1 MTNNIEYIKSL
12 KNILLSKFY
21 YLDIIKNGSF
31 TLKNGTTSNIYI
43 DFRKLINYPQFF
55 SYLEKLIDLMYPS
68 LLQKETNKLMSIP
81 MGGIPLGNYLS
92 FAKCIPQVMIR
103 DKPKNHGTKNII
115 EGVYYDKDDFII
127 IEDVI
132 TSGSSI
138 KESLQNL
145 FNYCIN
151 NLKYKA
157 ILCICNRGS
166 LENLEISTIYNITIP
181 IYSIFTLSEIENYL
195 VKFNSLAPINYFIN
209 HTNYTNHTNK
219 LSDSFQNELYKI
231 ATIKKSNIILS
242 CDFMNDKETLSII
255 ENIGENII
263 AVKLHL
269 DTIKTFNYE
278 EFFNKLNFLKNKYK
292 LLIIEDAKI
301 ADIETIIYEK
311 IYSSRM
317 MINNIADAITIHAIA
332 GLSIL
337 ENEKI
342 KIPMIIVSEMSS
354 NDNMIDIDYSKK
366 IIKRIR
372 NTEHMYANQSA
383 NSSLLGG
390 LVCQN
395 NIPKLINPFEF
406 LTISPGINL
415 DDKNDSGNQKYSIPD
430 VKNNK
435 VGLFWIVGRGITKYK
450 DDFKILQSKMEL
462 YKETGWQYFITY

>member
-1 MTNNIEYIKSL
+1 MANDIEYIKSL
-12 KNILLSKFY
+12 KKILLSKFY
-21 YLDIIKNGSF
+21 YLDIIKHGSF
-31 TLKNGTTSNIYI
+31 TLKNGTISNIYI

-55 SYLEKLIDLMYPS
+55 SYLEKLIDLMYPN
-68 LLQKETNKLMSIP
+68 LLLNETNKLMPIP

-103 DKPKNHGTKNII
+103 DKPKDHGTKNII
-115 EGVYYDKDDFII
+115 EGIYSDKDDFII

-138 KESLQNL
+138 KDSLQNL
-145 FNYCIN
+145 FDYGIN

-166 LENLEISTIYNITIP
+166 LENLDISAIHNITIP
-181 IYSIFTLSEIENYL
+181 IYSIFTLSEIEDYM
-195 VKFNSLAPINYFIN
+195 VRFNMHAPINYF
-209 HTNYTNHTNK
+209 TNQITNQQNK
-219 LSDSFQNELYKI
+219 LSNSFQSELYKI

-242 CDFMNDKETLSII
+242 CDFMNDNEILSII
-255 ENIGENII
+255 ENIGYNII

-269 DTIKTFNYE
+269 DTINTFNYE
-278 EFFNKLNFLKNKYK
+278 EFFDKLNVLKKKYT

-301 ADIETIIYEK
+301 ADIETIMYEK

-337 ENEKI
+337 ENEKL

-354 NDNMIDIDYSKK
+354 NDNMIDIEYSKK
-366 IIKRIR
+366 IIKRLR
-372 NTEHMYANQSA
+372 NTGTTSANQSE
-383 NSSLLGG
+383 NSYHLGG

-406 LTISPGINL
+406 LTMSPGINL
-415 DDKNDSGNQKYSIPD
+415 DDKNDSGNQKYSIPA

-450 DDFKILQSKMEL
+450 NDLQILQSKVGL
-462 YKETGWQYFITY
+462 YRETGWQYFITY